1 MEIQTE
7 ADGFYKT
14 GNGVIL
20 NKDSQAL
27 HSYKTMKK
35 RNAMVDMLE
44 KKIISLE
51 DRVLFLENKLKDL

>member
-14 GNGVIL
+14 DSGVLL

-27 HSYKTMKK
+27 QSYKLIKK
-35 RNAMVDMLE
+35 RNTMLSVLE
-44 KKIISLE
+44 KNIASLE
-51 DRVLFLENKLKDL
+51 DRVLFLENKIKDL